1 MSVINKMLRD
11 LDQRRATALDPA
23 LRAGV
28 VTATDRSGPSGMPSR
43 SLWRSARGAGALFLL
58 AVLLGAAWYWHGQ
71 TPESHP
77 PAPQGGTMNPAPV
90 AVPAA
95 SASLPAASADLAAV
109 APASQSAS
117 VPSSVA
123 PASAALALV
132 TSPPLEP
139 VVAEPSAVAVPPAPK
154 VSVKPLSPATVESPG
169 LRLSSSLSMKPHAGP
184 AVPVLSAAAPV
195 GASLAANGPD
205 PAVAAQRQQT
215 ATRDVLA
222 QAQSLY
228 SSGSADA
235 AIQLLQD
242 SLQAAER
249 ASPPAPAATQLAL
262 VRELARMELALG
274 RASAVLELLGRVE
287 PLLSGQAD
295 VWAVR
300 ANAAQRLG
308 RHPEAVQFYATA
320 LQTRPSEPRWLLGS
334 AVSQAALGQLAS
346 AAELAEKAR
355 AIGPVSKDVWTYLR
369 QQGVNLSDR
378 P

>member
-11 LDQRRATALDPA
+11 LDQRRATSLDPA

-28 VTATDRSGPSGMPSR
+28 VTATDRTGSSRKASR
-43 SLWRSARGAGALFLL
+43 SLWRGARGAGALFLV
-58 AVLLGAAWYWHGQ
+58 AVLLGAAWYWNGQ

-77 PAPQGGTMNPAPV
+77 PAPQGVATEQARV

-95 SASLPAASADLAAV
+95 SASLPTAAADLAAGAPANQGASALV
-109 APASQSAS
+109 APASS
-117 VPSSVA
+117 
-123 PASAALALV
+123 ALALAP
-132 TSPPLEP
+132 SPLPET
-139 VVAEPSAVAVPPAPK
+139 VGVEPSAAPVPPAPK
-154 VSVKPLSPATVESPG
+154 VSGKAMSPASVESPG
-169 LRLSSSLSMKPHAGP
+169 LRLSSSLSMKPHAGL
-184 AVPVLSAAAPV
+184 AAPVVSVAAPV

-205 PAVAAQRQQT
+205 PAVAALRQQT

-274 RASAVLELLGRVE
+274 RAAAVLELLGRVE

>member
-28 VTATDRSGPSGMPSR
+28 AMAPGRSGVPGPASR
-43 SLWRSARGAGALFLL
+43 SAWRGAHGAGALLLL
-58 AVLLGAAWYWHGQ
+58 AVLVGAAWYWSAQ
-71 TPESHP
+71 TAQGLP
-77 PAPQGGTMNPAPV
+77 PAQPVVEVPQVAVAIASPAAPAPLPTASVPAAPAWATPAPAPV
-90 AVPAA
+90 LATQPGPVE
-95 SASLPAASADLAAV
+95 AAV
-109 APASQSAS
+109 
-117 VPSSVA
+117 V
-123 PASAALALV
+123 PASAAPKAPVRVSGAQAL
-132 TSPPLEP
+132 E
-139 VVAEPSAVAVPPAPK
+139 A
-154 VSVKPLSPATVESPG
+154 PG
-169 LRLSSSLSMKPHAGP
+169 LRFSPSLLMKPHAASTAP
-184 AVPVLSAAAPV
+184 ANSAGVAAP
-195 GASLAANGPD
+195 AAPAAIGPD

-228 SSGSADA
+228 STGSADA
-235 AIQLLQD
+235 AIQLLQE
-242 SLQAAER
+242 SLQTAER

-274 RASAVLELLGRVE
+274 RAAAVLELLARVE

-295 VWAVR
+295 LWAVR

-355 AIGPVSKDVWTYLR
+355 AIGPVSKEVWAYLR
-369 QQGVNLSDR
+369 QQGVSLSDR

>member
-28 VTATDRSGPSGMPSR
+28 AMAPGRSGVPGPASR
-43 SLWRSARGAGALFLL
+43 SAWRGARGAGALLLL
-58 AVLLGAAWYWHGQ
+58 AVLVGAAWYWSAQ
-71 TPESHP
+71 TAQGHP
-77 PAPQGGTMNPAPV
+77 PAQPEVEVPQGPVAIASPAAPAPLP
-90 AVPAA
+90 AASVPAA
-95 SASLPAASADLAAV
+95 SVPA
-109 APASQSAS
+109 
-117 VPSSVA
+117 A
-123 PASAALALV
+123 PASASTTLA
-132 TSPPLEP
+132 PAP
-139 VVAEPSAVAVPPAPK
+139 VLAAQPVPVEGAVVPASAAPK
-154 VSVKPLSPATVESPG
+154 VPARVPGAQALEAPG
-169 LRLSSSLSMKPHAGP
+169 LRFSPSLLMKPHAASTAP
-184 AVPVLSAAAPV
+184 ASSAGVAAP
-195 GASLAANGPD
+195 AAPAALGPD

-228 SSGSADA
+228 STGSADA
-235 AIQLLQD
+235 AIQLLQE
-242 SLQAAER
+242 SLQTAER

-274 RASAVLELLGRVE
+274 RAAAVLELLARVE

-295 VWAVR
+295 LWAVR

-355 AIGPVSKDVWTYLR
+355 AIGPVSKEVWAYLR